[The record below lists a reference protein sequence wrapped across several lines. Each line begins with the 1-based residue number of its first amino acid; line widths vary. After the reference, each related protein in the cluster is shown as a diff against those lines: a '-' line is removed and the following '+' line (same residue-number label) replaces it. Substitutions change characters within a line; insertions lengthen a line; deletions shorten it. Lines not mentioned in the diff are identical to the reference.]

1 MPRLIAIP
9 SFAAP
14 RASAVLSRRPLHAE
28 RLVAPLI
35 AALLTACAGRMP
47 APARPSA
54 PVLPPAPSA
63 EDVER
68 LRARQ
73 LRVPVAG
80 VRATDI
86 PDTFADARGGD
97 RLHLAVDLLAPRG
110 TPVLSAD
117 DGRLWKL
124 RSNALGGITIYATD
138 PEERFVYYYAHL
150 DRYRDGLVEGMPL
163 LRGDTLGFVGTTG
176 NAPPNVPHLHFQVAR
191 LGADRRWWTGAPVDP
206 LPFLREA
213 AGEPVR
219 ALASR
224 RASSVGRTT
233 RVVQAPVT
241 RPSVPRPTVPALT
254 ADSSAA
260 TDSVLVA
267 PEEPRRSVRDRAA
280 PRDRP

>member
-1 MPRLIAIP
+1 M
-9 SFAAP
+9 
-14 RASAVLSRRPLHAE
+14 
-28 RLVAPLI
+28 
-35 AALLTACAGRMP
+35 
-47 APARPSA
+47 
-54 PVLPPAPSA
+54 LPPAPSV
-63 EDVER
+63 EDVAR

-150 DRYRDGLVEGMPL
+150 DRYRAGLVEGMPL

-176 NAPPNVPHLHFQVAR
+176 NAPPDVPHLHFQVAR

-213 AGEPVR
+213 AGEPAH

-224 RASSVGRTT
+224 RTPAAGRTT
-233 RVVQAPVT
+233 SVAQAPAA
-241 RPSVPRPTVPALT
+241 RPAVPRPTVPALT
-254 ADSSAA
+254 PDSSAA

-267 PEEPRRSVRDRAA
+267 PEAPRRPTRERVT
-280 PRDRP
+280 PRSRP

>member
-1 MPRLIAIP
+1 L
-9 SFAAP
+9 
-14 RASAVLSRRPLHAE
+14 RPLRAPL
-28 RLVAPLI
+28 LVAPLL
-35 AALLTACAGRMP
+35 AALLTACAGRLP
-47 APARPSA
+47 APVRPTA
-54 PVLPPAPSA
+54 PVLPPAPST
-63 EDVER
+63 EDVEW

-80 VRATDI
+80 VRAADI
-86 PDTFADARGGD
+86 PDAFADARGGD

-110 TPVLSAD
+110 TAVLSAD

-124 RSNALGGITIYATD
+124 RSNTLGGITIYATD

-191 LGADRRWWTGAPVDP
+191 LGADRRWWTGVPIDP

-219 ALASR
+219 AVAARRTAPPVRTARAASGP
-224 RASSVGRTT
+224 AS
-233 RVVQAPVT
+233 
-241 RPSVPRPTVPALT
+241 RPSVPRPTVPALS

-267 PEEPRRSVRDRAA
+267 PVEPPRRSARERAA
-280 PRDRP
+280 PRNRP